1 MATIEVPQVTI
12 QQVYDRLG
20 IVGDTVNALKKLEPS
35 LLFLN
40 ENLEFFKILASTL
53 NGRLSMLEQA
63 VTVGIPAQI
72 SHQVSQDK
80 TNLLEQIKTSTLS
93 SVRDELQTIRQTV
106 DDFRRDATANW
117 ATKSDLEIVKLG
129 SIGSTN
135 AVTNSK
141 SKVPAPTVFSGKR
154 EDWKSFSSHLS
165 LFFTANTSQYP
176 SDTDK
181 ILFAISRLGSGS
193 AFKFMEQ
200 YIPDFKKPAASRPMI
215 ISSYDTFIDTLAE
228 NFGIQNAHVVAEA
241 QLRILKQRHSAMD
254 YTNRFLELASETDW
268 NDAAKISQYRLGL
281 KDTVQDILA
290 LTDEPTDFATFTS
303 KAINIDKRL
312 YARQVE
318 KNSQNS
324 SRSSSSSAPPTRTQ
338 QTHRDTTTQ
347 PPTTP
352 SNPPSTIDPAP
363 SMAMDLSHV
372 QHRHIDAAEKQRR
385 RENDLCT
392 YCASKDHWVKDCPT
406 KPKSSS
412 PPAPTSSSSR
422 TNHSI
427 SVIHANPVETDDNI
441 VFELV

>member
-1 MATIEVPQVTI
+1 
-12 QQVYDRLG
+12 
-20 IVGDTVNALKKLEPS
+20 
-35 LLFLN
+35 LLIFLS
-40 ENLEFFKILASTL
+40 ENLEVFKILASTL

-63 VTVGIPAQI
+63 VMVGIPAQI
-72 SHQVSQDK
+72 SHQVSEDK

-93 SVRDELQTIRQTV
+93 SVRDELQAIRQTV

-129 SIGSTN
+129 SSGSTN
-135 AVTNSK
+135 TVANSK
-141 SKVPAPTVFSGKR
+141 SKVPAPAVFSGKR

-176 SDTDK
+176 SDSDK

-200 YIPDFKKPAASRPMI
+200 YISDFQKPAASRPMI
-215 ISSYDTFIDTLAE
+215 ISSYNTFIDTLSE

-241 QLRILKQRHSAMD
+241 QLRILKQKHSAMD

-268 NDAAKISQYRLGL
+268 NDSAKISQYRLGL

-318 KNSQNS
+318 KNSQTS
-324 SRSSSSSAPPTRTQ
+324 SRSGSSPPSSATPVRTQ
-338 QTHRDTTTQ
+338 QTSRNTTTSSNL
-347 PPTTP
+347 PPA
-352 SNPPSTIDPAP
+352 SDSAP

-372 QHRHIDAAEKQRR
+372 THRAIDEAEKQRR
-385 RENDLCT
+385 RDNNLCT
-392 YCASKDHWVKDCPT
+392 YCASEDHWIKDCPT
-406 KPKSSS
+406 RPKPSSFK
-412 PPAPTSSSSR
+412 P
-422 TNHSI
+422 NQSI
-427 SVIHANPVETDDNI
+427 SMLQTNPVETNSDDV
-441 VFELV
+441 VFELI